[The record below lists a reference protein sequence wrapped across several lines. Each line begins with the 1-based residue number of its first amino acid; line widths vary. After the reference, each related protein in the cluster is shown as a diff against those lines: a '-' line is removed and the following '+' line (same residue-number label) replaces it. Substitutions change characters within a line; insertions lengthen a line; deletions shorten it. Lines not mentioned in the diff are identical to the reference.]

1 MKSIGNGQVPVLQ
14 PSEIKSGDSARESSS
29 AAIAVSGWQMVREL
43 LQGPMESDE
52 ALQMR
57 IVFLCEIVDEVGAER
72 FIEAVKQAIRI
83 SEFRSQ
89 VSIGRIRRLC
99 GLDVTEPT
107 TPAVQA
113 WHLVTTVA
121 TRFVRRDVNGN
132 AVLEPRVTLDDNR
145 QGIVEPVPDIPDAVA
160 KAVQDMGGWGALQ
173 DSFPAWWAQRF
184 QLFKELY
191 RP

>member
-1 MKSIGNGQVPVLQ
+1 
-14 PSEIKSGDSARESSS
+14 
-29 AAIAVSGWQMVREL
+29 
-43 LQGPMESDE
+43 MESDE
-52 ALQMR
+52 AFKAR
-57 IVFLCEIVDEVGAER
+57 VVFLREIVDEVGADR

-113 WHLVTTVA
+113 WHLVTTVT

-132 AVLEPRVTLDDNR
+132 AVLEPRVTLSEQR
-145 QGIVEPVPDIPDAVA
+145 MAIIEQVPNIPDAVQR
-160 KAVQDMGGWGALQ
+160 AVNMLGGWGALSDAYATGWWSQ
-173 DSFPAWWAQRF
+173 RWQSFR
-184 QLFKELY
+184 ESY
-191 RP
+191 RPES

>member
-1 MKSIGNGQVPVLQ
+1 M
-14 PSEIKSGDSARESSS
+14 
-29 AAIAVSGWQMVREL
+29 REL
-43 LQGPMESDE
+43 LPAQIESDE
-52 ALQMR
+52 AFKAR
-57 IVFLCEIVDEVGAER
+57 VVFLREIVDEVGAER

-121 TRFVRRDVNGN
+121 TRFVRRDANGN
-132 AVLEPRVTLDDNR
+132 AVLEPRVTLNDQR
-145 QGIVEPVPDIPDAVA
+145 QGCVEPVPDIPPAIE
-160 KAVQDMGGWGALQ
+160 KAVQDLGGWAALQ
-173 DSFPAWWAQRF
+173 DAWPIWWHQRF
-184 QLFKELY
+184 QTFKEIY